1 MIPFSMT
8 SSSALD
14 VVVAGHI
21 CVDITPELD
30 SSHAEV
36 SAMVSPGRLT
46 HVGPARLSLG
56 GAVANTGLALHRLGA
71 KTALRSLIGSDWL
84 GGVLLATLQRQDPLL
99 AKHMRVADG
108 QASSYTIVISP
119 PQVDRAFLHCPGAN
133 DLFVAED
140 LDLELIR
147 QARWLHFG
155 YPPLMQGVFAD
166 GGLALATQFDR
177 IQQTGV
183 LISLD
188 MAMPDANAVSGQV
201 NWRDWLA
208 TVLPKVDLF
217 APSFDEILWML
228 QQDRF
233 DQLASRARGAN
244 LAGVADG
251 ETLSNLA
258 DELLELGTPIVAIKL
273 GDDGL
278 YLRTATDLSKI
289 AGRAPAESIAENE
302 WFGRELLAPC
312 FQVPVVG
319 TTGAGD
325 CTVAGLLMAILRH
338 QSIEQSL
345 LSAVRVGA
353 WRVQSRDAERGIPRW
368 EQLDAGEAADWRQ
381 HPPTLDLR
389 GWSRADS
396 GVCIGPH
403 DCLAASSHVER

>member
-1 MIPFSMT
+1 MKM
-8 SSSALD
+8 SSLE

-71 KTALRSLIGSDWL
+71 KAALRSLIGNDWL
-84 GGVLLATLQRQDPLL
+84 GEVLLATLQRQDPLL

-133 DLFVAED
+133 DSFVAED

-155 YPPLMQGVFAD
+155 YPPLMRGVFAD
-166 GGLALATQFDR
+166 GGHALAAQFQR
-177 IQQTGV
+177 VQEAGV
-183 LISLD
+183 PVSLD

-201 NWRDWLA
+201 NWRHWLA

-228 QQDRF
+228 QRERF
-233 DQLASRARGAN
+233 DGLAHRACGAN
-244 LAGVADG
+244 LASVADG

-258 DELLELGTPIVAIKL
+258 DELLELGAPIIAIKL
-273 GDDGL
+273 GDQGL
-278 YLRTATDLSKI
+278 YLRTAADLSKI
-289 AGRAPAESIAENE
+289 ARRAPAESIAENE
-302 WFGRELLAPC
+302 WWGRELLAPC
-312 FQVPVVG
+312 FRVPVVG

-325 CTVAGLLMAILRH
+325 STVAGLLMAILRH
-338 QSIEQSL
+338 HSIEQSL

-353 WRVQSRDAERGIPRW
+353 WRVQSSDAERGIPPW
-368 EQLDAGEAADWRQ
+368 EQLASDEAADWRQ
-381 HPPTLDLR
+381 LPPTLDLR
-389 GWSRADS
+389 GWSRAET
-396 GVCIGPH
+396 GICVGPH
-403 DCLAASSHVER
+403 DRLAASGYSNR

>member
-8 SSSALD
+8 SSPALD

-21 CVDITPELD
+21 CVDISPQLE
-30 SSHAEV
+30 SSHANI
-36 SAMVSPGRLT
+36 STIVSPGRLT

-71 KTALRSLIGSDWL
+71 KTALRSLIGNDWL
-84 GGVLLATLQRQDPLL
+84 GEVLLGTLQRRDPLL
-99 AKHMRVADG
+99 GKHMRIADG

-133 DLFVAED
+133 DSFVAED
-140 LDLELIR
+140 LDLDLIR

-155 YPPLMQGVFAD
+155 YPPLMRGVFAD
-166 GGLALATQFDR
+166 GGLALAAQFDR
-177 IQQTGV
+177 IQRDGV

-188 MAMPDANAVSGQV
+188 MAMPDAKAVSGQV
-201 NWRDWLA
+201 NWRSWLT

-228 QQDRF
+228 QRDRF
-233 DQLASRARGAN
+233 DQLADRANGAN
-244 LAGVADG
+244 LASVADG
-251 ETLSNLA
+251 ETLSGLA
-258 DELLELGTPIVAIKL
+258 DELLALGVPIVAIKL
-273 GDDGL
+273 GDQGL
-278 YLRTATDLSKI
+278 YLRTTDFSKI
-289 AGRAPAESIAENE
+289 ARRAPAESVAEDE
-302 WFGRELLAPC
+302 WSGRELLAPC

-325 CTVAGLLMAILRH
+325 TTVAGLLMAILRH

-353 WRVQSRDAERGIPRW
+353 WRVQSRDGEQGIPLW
-368 EQLDAGEAADWRQ
+368 ERLATDQAADWQ
-381 HPPTLDLR
+381 QLASTLDLR
-389 GWSRADS
+389 GWSRANN
-396 GVCIGPH
+396 GVYIGPH
-403 DCLAASSHVER
+403 DHLAVPIHTNR

>member
-1 MIPFSMT
+1 MS
-8 SSSALD
+8 SSSAFD

-30 SSHAEV
+30 SSHANV
-36 SAMVSPGRLT
+36 SAIVSPGRLT

-71 KTALRSLIGSDWL
+71 KTALRSLIGNDWL
-84 GGVLLATLQRQDPLL
+84 GEVLLATLQRRDPLL
-99 AKHMRVADG
+99 AKYIRVADG

-140 LDLELIR
+140 LDLDLIR

-155 YPPLMQGVFAD
+155 YPPLMRGVFVD
-166 GGLALATQFDR
+166 GGFALASQFDR
-177 IQQTGV
+177 IQQAGV

-201 NWRDWLA
+201 NWRNWLA

-228 QQDRF
+228 QRDRF
-233 DQLASRARGAN
+233 DQLAHRANGAN
-244 LAGVADG
+244 LASVAGG

-258 DELLELGTPIVAIKL
+258 GELLALGVPIVAIKL
-273 GDDGL
+273 GDQGL
-278 YLRTATDLSKI
+278 YLQTASDPSKI
-289 AGRAPAESIAENE
+289 AGRAPTESIVEDE
-302 WFGRELLAPC
+302 WWGREFLVPC

-325 CTVAGLLMAILRH
+325 STVAGLLMAILRH
-338 QSIEQSL
+338 QSIEHAM

-353 WRVQSRDAERGIPRW
+353 WRVQSRDAEQGIPPW
-368 EQLDAGEAADWRQ
+368 ERLATNQAADWRQ
-381 HPPTLDLR
+381 LAPTLGLQ
-389 GWSRADS
+389 GWSRTDT
-396 GVCIGPH
+396 GVYVGPH
-403 DCLAASSHVER
+403 DRLVATR

>member
-1 MIPFSMT
+1 MIPLSMT

-14 VVVAGHI
+14 LVVAGHI

-71 KTALRSLIGSDWL
+71 KTALRSLIGNDWL
-84 GGVLLATLQRQDPLL
+84 GEVLLATLQRQDPLL

-155 YPPLMQGVFAD
+155 YPPLMRGVFAD
-166 GGLALATQFDR
+166 GGLALATQFQR
-177 IQQTGV
+177 VHEAGV
-183 LISLD
+183 LVSLD

-201 NWRDWLA
+201 NWREWLM
-208 TVLPKVDLF
+208 TVLPNVDLF

-228 QQDRF
+228 QRERF
-233 DQLASRARGAN
+233 DHFSDWARGSNLAS
-244 LAGVADG
+244 VADG
-251 ETLSNLA
+251 ETLSSLA
-258 DELLELGTPIVAIKL
+258 DELLALGTPIVAIKL
-273 GDDGL
+273 GDQGL
-278 YLRTATDLSKI
+278 YLRTASDLSKI
-289 AGRAPAESIAENE
+289 AGRAPAESIAEDE
-302 WFGRELLAPC
+302 WCGRELLAPC

-325 CTVAGLLMAILRH
+325 STVAGLLMAILRR
-338 QSIEQSL
+338 QSIELLL

-353 WRVQSRDAERGIPRW
+353 WRVQSLEGERGIPSW
-368 EQLDAGEAADWRQ
+368 EQLASDRAAGWRQ
-381 HPPTLDLR
+381 RTPTLDLR
-389 GWSRADS
+389 GWSRSES
-396 GVCIGPH
+396 GIYVGPR
-403 DCLAASSHVER
+403 DRLAAPEHANR